1 MKHLFTLLMALVPMV
16 MSAEEIPVVQGCLTF
31 KINTETKTAKLS
43 SCDKEDYPESIT
55 IPQTIEYEGKT
66 YPVTE
71 LGYMA
76 FCRCENL
83 VSVVIPEGVTTIDWD
98 VFNGCTNLETV
109 KIPNTVN
116 KMGGQLFWC
125 CQKLKSVNIP
135 NGVTELNTYTFYKC
149 NK

>member
-1 MKHLFTLLMALVPMV
+1 VILLYAQLTYFFRKISSEREKKTIFTLSNNKTNNIMKHLFTLLMALVPMV

-71 LGYMA
+71 P
-76 FCRCENL
+76 
-83 VSVVIPEGVTTIDWD
+83 V
-98 VFNGCTNLETV
+98 
-109 KIPNTVN
+109 
-116 KMGGQLFWC
+116 
-125 CQKLKSVNIP
+125 
-135 NGVTELNTYTFYKC
+135 
-149 NK
+149 